1 MKRVVIV
8 LLSTILLASC
18 FKEPSYPPV
27 PEIAFMRVSSV
38 DNPILALTSD
48 VYMQFSFQDGDGDLG
63 RLNESDTTANM
74 FVKDLRFGIVSSEA
88 YSIPPIP
95 RKGSS
100 PAVKGDI
107 SFNFRNSLF
116 CNPLEPSRQFDTIQ
130 YEIFVRDRAG
140 NISNTITTPPI
151 VVRCF

>member
-1 MKRVVIV
+1 MKRVLIFLAAVVV
-8 LLSTILLASC
+8 LGGC
-18 FKEPSYPPV
+18 FKEPSYSPI
-27 PEIAFMRVSSV
+27 PEIAFMRVSAT
-38 DNPILALTSD
+38 DDPILALTSN
-48 VYMQFSFQDGDGDLG
+48 VYIQFSFQDGDGDLG
-63 RLNESDTTANM
+63 RLNEADTTANM
-74 FVKDLRFGIVSSEA
+74 FIRDLRFGFINSEA

-116 CNPLEPSRQFDTIQ
+116 CNPLFPAKQFDTIQ

-151 VVRCF
+151 VVKCF